1 MFTSQI
7 FRRALA
13 YFPTGVS
20 VVAAR
25 TGDGAPIGVTVNSFS
40 SVSLEPPLVSVNLA
54 KSLRSFPNFENAS
67 HFAINVLGQDQ
78 HEISSIFARA
88 GHDKW
93 ANIDL
98 HRGPAGSPMIRPNLA
113 AFECESY
120 ARYEAGDHVIFV
132 GRVIHIEVND
142 KTDPLVFFRSTYRRL
157 SDEVLAGRSEVEG
170 LGLTP
175 RSKT

>member
-20 VVAAR
+20 VVA
-25 TGDGAPIGVTVNSFS
+25 TWDGDGAPIGVTVNSFS

-54 KSLRSFPNFENAS
+54 KSLRSFPNFEKAS
-67 HFAINVLGQDQ
+67 HFSINILGQDQ

-88 GHDKW
+88 GDDKW
-93 ANIDL
+93 ANIKP
-98 HRGPAGSPMIRPNLA
+98 HRGPAGSPLIRPNLA

-120 ARYEAGDHVIFV
+120 ARHEGGDHVIFV
-132 GRVIHIEVND
+132 GRVVHIEAND
-142 KTDPLVFFRSTYRRL
+142 NIDPLVFFRSSYRRL
-157 SDEVLAGRSEVEG
+157 SNEVLAAC
-170 LGLTP
+170 
-175 RSKT
+175 K